1 MLHGHSL
8 LFCIQKSG
16 AYAEK
21 RKSRNSK
28 IEQIKLLINQTQK
41 ADMELELGV
50 ELPE

>member
-1 MLHGHSL
+1 MNPLHLIL
-8 LFCIQKSG
+8 LYRKAG